1 MPEPETN
8 TIFAVENMSC
18 ERCAARVTKAIH
30 ALAPQAE
37 VNVDLPTGAVTVT
50 PAVADPGLVAR
61 AIAEAG
67 YPARAAGNSC

>member
-1 MPEPETN
+1 MPEPDN

-37 VNVDLPTGAVTVT
+37 VSVDLPTGAVTVT
-50 PAVADPGLVAR
+50 PAVADPPSVAR